1 MYKRQNLYYD
11 KNTDELYAFIMYSE
25 LAYPEKMDMSDKDI
39 HCKVYK
45 IDKDFNLT
53 EIPMPSEMVT
63 SIQLTKDYIYYT
75 VYDPI
80 PVSYTHLDVYKRQN
94 HGSLISG
101 SALCGGR
108 AYALLESFFRKY
120 VAACGFTDS
129 EQYEI
134 MNSLALDA
142 IKKDRHLH
150 VCTTFCGI
158 RSDHTIR
165 GSVTGIGEENLGPGE
180 LIAGVLYGMAEE
192 LHGMF
197 AEMPKDGIRQLVV
210 SGNAVRKNPA
220 LRRVLER
227 VFGMKIL
234 VPVHQEEAAYGSF
247 RRTYIRRNYIC
258 LLYTSFPS

>member
-1 MYKRQNLYYD
+1 
-11 KNTDELYAFIMYSE
+11 
-25 LAYPEKMDMSDKDI
+25 
-39 HCKVYK
+39 
-45 IDKDFNLT
+45 
-53 EIPMPSEMVT
+53 
-63 SIQLTKDYIYYT
+63 
-75 VYDPI
+75 
-80 PVSYTHLDVYKRQN
+80 
-94 HGSLISG
+94 
-101 SALCGGR
+101 
-108 AYALLESFFRKY
+108 
-120 VAACGFTDS
+120 
-129 EQYEI
+129 

-227 VFGMKIL
+227 V
-234 VPVHQEEAAYGSF
+234 PVHQEEAAYGSALF
-247 RRTYIRRNYIC
+247 AGLTSDGTISNEKFKDFYK
-258 LLYTSFPS
+258 YTTETEE